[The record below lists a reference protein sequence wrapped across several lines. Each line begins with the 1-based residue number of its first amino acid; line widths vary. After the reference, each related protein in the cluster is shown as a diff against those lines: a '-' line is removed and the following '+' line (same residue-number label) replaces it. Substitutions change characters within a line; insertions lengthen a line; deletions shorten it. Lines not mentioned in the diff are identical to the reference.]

1 MGYVG
6 RHEITH
12 FRCFVAELGAVP
24 ALQLA
29 SEVLPERSGSSVEDV
44 EVFWVNENDEEF
56 VLYDKFN
63 SLYRR
68 FKSRMAVNFYDDAEL
83 YSDFNSAGSLFERDA
98 PELQEALSNW
108 RPGVVA

>member
-1 MGYVG
+1 M
-6 RHEITH
+6 
-12 FRCFVAELGAVP
+12 
-24 ALQLA
+24 
-29 SEVLPERSGSSVEDV
+29 
-44 EVFWVNENDEEF
+44 FWVNENDEEF

-98 PELQEALSNW
+98 PELQEVGFARGARAILSPLSP
-108 RPGVVA
+108 RLLPHLAGGLRVRGQRTKTTGRKGRTVGVSKKKG